1 MKKLLLILCCLP
13 LLMVAQTEKRL
24 ALVIGNANYD
34 LGVLKNPVN
43 DALLMEKTL
52 KDVGFEVML
61 YTDLVDR
68 KSMNEAVREFGKKV
82 ADYQTCLVYYA
93 GHGIQINTQNY
104 LIPTQANLRD
114 EYDVD
119 EFCLPVDKI
128 LSYLNAKDKDNANLN
143 IVILDACR
151 NNPFERKWS
160 RTVEGKGLAKMENP
174 AGTLIAYS
182 TDQGTT
188 ADDNSKANNS
198 LYCSTLSEIIK
209 IPNLTIEAVFKEVMI
224 KVLDQSGNVQN
235 PTFTSKFSGEFIF
248 KKEVDLSS
256 TNIRSLL
263 KSATKLYQR
272 NDIGDWDKANKKAKQ
287 VVYQLEDDATDKYI
301 NEYIEAL
308 FIHAIMEDWESDD
321 NVYYQSQQLKKIRE
335 ISRNKVELFDHYSK
349 ATIRYFTEYLRNIDE
364 FAKRDY
370 KSEDYY
376 YQMIMDSLGV
386 LLNDNVNYYGEPTF
400 REIPIKYII
409 GAAAAKL
416 EKYEDATDYYF
427 SAADACDGIVD
438 GQSEL
443 INNYTDIVNVIY
455 NIYRYTA
462 GFLRDV
468 VWDYDLS
475 KQEDIKYATKASEYM
490 EKAINEAEKEDESD
504 KSDAYDAASVV
515 NGDLFFH
522 LTSEH
527 NIYPKDKDVSIFN
540 EREKKYGNLA
550 LNTHISSLDTINI
563 LHSDEEKLF
572 YKSDVLGALSD
583 VIRLHRNLSEFNI
596 DSVSFHYQEAMK
608 VINKY
613 QKDNDRYLYLAHHKL
628 RTRATFLPLY
638 GICQTISIEDSLR
651 KQEITND
658 FIVEGIEEFKACI
671 SSQQN
676 NFYDDSTE
684 DYLNIFY
691 EQAKYFY
698 RYNDDD
704 TDSLIKVKR
713 LKLELIYNEYLK
725 NHPKILSF
733 YPDLGYSYTNLALAA
748 ESHMDNSLDYNRKG
762 LTHFI
767 SNYKSWLN
775 EDFREKYSE
784 ISSSLISYNDDLD
797 FSNKYEF
804 RGWVFNEI
812 ERYIT
817 NQGIYIKNSSLVGE
831 DRLAEYY
838 SLHKIVEEYINND
851 NYLKNG
857 DKEYWRTGFLTLG
870 EDWIKIMFNE
880 YQYVINTWGNYTNT
894 DGSLSS
900 EAQKILDLLDRMDKY
915 NTNAIKGVIDE
926 DDISSSKMWT
936 SYIQS
941 KRAELYT
948 DYLEEY
954 KVAIAEIIKYRE
966 TVIVAYPND
975 AEMLYHANLEIANTY
990 KELQQKQE
998 AIKYY
1003 NICVKSKQL
1012 QIDSIRLQSNSDE
1025 DLWSVIEEKAQL
1037 LSHLGEITLKDEN
1050 INKSIDAFQDALV
1063 ELDNKR
1069 LHYISEET
1077 TAEGRVSINNW
1088 YERQK
1093 ESLYYNIADQYYIMH
1108 DYVNAIENYKS
1119 ALFYVDK
1126 DDYQR
1131 KTSLYEEL
1139 LLQYSMIDDV
1149 EEAKII
1155 YSKVPESLENLLGKQ
1170 LASSTSI
1177 DTLKIGSILIPMFN
1191 IEITTSGAAKPL
1203 LMFDCN
1209 ANQSIDPAIDKIYYA
1224 NTENKLDVVYYSE
1237 LLTEDLFFNG
1247 TVKFNYFQDI
1257 NKLDV
1262 GVSSISVTTESN
1274 NNTKT
1279 WTFKIPLS
1287 DIVQE
1292 DNNVHYIVNIVQ
1304 PNPLNRIFPIDGVHY
1319 KSKYRI
1325 DSYPTNCR
1333 YDGFNGAYKLE
1344 Y

>member
-1 MKKLLLILCCLP
+1 
-13 LLMVAQTEKRL
+13 MVAQTEKRL

-263 KSATKLYQR
+263 KSATKLHQR
-272 NDIGDWDKANKKAKQ
+272 NDFGDWEKANKKAKQ
-287 VVYQLEDDATDKYI
+287 VIYQLEDDATGKYI

-308 FIHAIMEDWESDD
+308 FIHVDIENWESAD
-321 NVYYQSQQLKKIRE
+321 VYSPSQQLNKIRE
-335 ISRNKVELFDHYSK
+335 LCSNKAELYDNYSK
-349 ATIRYFTEYLRNIDE
+349 ATLRYFTEYYRNADE
-364 FAKRDY
+364 LAKDND
-370 KSEDYY
+370 KSKDYY
-376 YQMIMDSLGV
+376 TQMVIDSLGV
-386 LLNDNVNYYGEPTF
+386 LLNDNLTHYGEPTF

-416 EKYEDATDYYF
+416 EKYEDATAYYF

-443 INNYTDIVNVIY
+443 IDNYTDIINIIY
-455 NIYRYTA
+455 KIYRYTA
-462 GFLRDV
+462 DYLREV
-468 VWDYDLS
+468 VWDYELS
-475 KQEDIKYATKASEYM
+475 KQEDVKYATMSSEYM

-504 KSDAYDAASVV
+504 NSDAFDAASRI
-515 NGDLFFH
+515 NGDLFIH

-540 EREKKYGNLA
+540 DREKKYGNRA
-550 LNTHISSLDTINI
+550 LNSHIFSLDTIKV
-563 LHSDEEKLF
+563 LHSDKEKLF
-572 YKSDVLGALSD
+572 YKSDVLAALRN
-583 VIRLHRNLSEFNI
+583 VIRLHRNLSDFNI
-596 DSVSFHYQEAMK
+596 DSVSFHYQDAMK

-613 QKDNDRYLYLAHHKL
+613 QKDNDRWPYLTYQKL
-628 RTRATFLPLY
+628 QSRATFLPLY
-638 GICQTISIEDSLR
+638 RLSKTISIEDSLR
-651 KQEITND
+651 KQEIIND
-658 FIVEGIEEFKACI
+658 FIIQGIAELKACI

-676 NFYDDSTE
+676 NFYDSYME
-684 DYLNIFY
+684 KQIISFY
-691 EQAKYFY
+691 DEAIYFY
-698 RYNDDD
+698 RYKDDD
-704 TDSLIKVKR
+704 SDSLIREKR
-713 LKLELIYNEYLK
+713 LKLELIHYEYLK

-748 ESHMDNSLDYNRKG
+748 ESNMDNSLDYNRKG

-784 ISSSLISYNDDLD
+784 ISSSLISYNYDLD
-797 FSNKYEF
+797 FSNKYAF
-804 RGWVFNEI
+804 RGWIFKQI
-812 ERYIT
+812 ERWIH
-817 NQGIYIKNSSLVGE
+817 NQGIYIKNSSLVGK

-1003 NICVKSKQL
+1003 NICIKSKQL

-1025 DLWSVIEEKAQL
+1025 DLWSVIEDKAQL
-1037 LSHLGEITLKDEN
+1037 LSHLGEMTLKDEGVK
-1050 INKSIDAFQDALV
+1050 KSINAFQDALV
-1063 ELDNKR
+1063 ELDNAR
-1069 LHYISEET
+1069 LYYIKNAVNEN
-1077 TAEGRVSINNW
+1077 GRVNINKW
-1088 YERQK
+1088 YESAK
-1093 ESLYYNIADQYYIMH
+1093 ESLYYNIADQYSIMH

-1155 YSKVPESLENLLGKQ
+1155 YSKVPESLEKLLGKQ